1 MRSIAFD
8 SIVRTTADL
17 CIQAA
22 YELPEDISA
31 AVRKALQTE
40 SSPRARLILQ
50 QLLEN
55 AAIAAHER
63 IPICQDTG
71 LTVVFAE
78 AGSEVRIAAP
88 PEKSSATLMD
98 AIQEGAALA
107 CKEGLLRASVAAEPL
122 NKRLNTNT
130 NTPAFVHLS
139 IVPGER
145 LRLSVLLKGGGCE
158 NKSRFEMFNPTESPQ
173 TVCRWIVQTVQDAG
187 PNACPPFVV
196 GVGLGGDFEWCCL
209 LSKKA
214 LLRPVGSTHPD
225 PFYASLEETLL
236 KDINALGLGP
246 QGLGGDT
253 TALAVHIET
262 APCHIASL
270 PAAVNIDCHAHRH
283 KTAVL

>member
-8 SIVRTTADL
+8 TIVRTTADL

-55 AAIAAHER
+55 AAVAAHER

-236 KDINALGLGP
+236 KDIHALGLGP

>member
-8 SIVRTTADL
+8 TIVRTTADL

-22 YELPEDISA
+22 YELPEDILA

-145 LRLSVLLKGGGCE
+145 LRLSVLLKGGGC
-158 NKSRFEMFNPTESPQ
+158 
-173 TVCRWIVQTVQDAG
+173 
-187 PNACPPFVV
+187 
-196 GVGLGGDFEWCCL
+196 
-209 LSKKA
+209 
-214 LLRPVGSTHPD
+214 
-225 PFYASLEETLL
+225 
-236 KDINALGLGP
+236 
-246 QGLGGDT
+246 
-253 TALAVHIET
+253 
-262 APCHIASL
+262 
-270 PAAVNIDCHAHRH
+270 
-283 KTAVL
+283 

>member
-8 SIVRTTADL
+8 TIVRTTADL

-22 YELPEDISA
+22 YELPEDLSA

-130 NTPAFVHLS
+130 NTPAFVHMS

-236 KDINALGLGP
+236 KDIHALGLGP

>member
-55 AAIAAHER
+55 AAVAAHER

-88 PEKSSATLMD
+88 PEKGSATLMD

-236 KDINALGLGP
+236 KDIHALGLGP

>member
-8 SIVRTTADL
+8 TIVRTTADL

-22 YELPEDISA
+22 YELPEDLSA

-236 KDINALGLGP
+236 KDIHALGLGP